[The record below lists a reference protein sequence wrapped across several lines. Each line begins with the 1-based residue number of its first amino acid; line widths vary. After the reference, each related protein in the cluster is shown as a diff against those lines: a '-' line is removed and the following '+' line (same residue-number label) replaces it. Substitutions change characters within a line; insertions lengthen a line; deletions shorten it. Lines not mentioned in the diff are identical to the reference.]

1 MDDPN
6 DISPQAF
13 GLLADMI
20 GGQALH
26 LTNTAAVGRKMEYV
40 AFGNVI
46 DRDVINELMDLNAIW
61 PSSFDNLDHVP
72 LGVTKAGHAFV
83 RAMAAV

>member
-1 MDDPN
+1 MGDPN
-6 DISPQAF
+6 DISDQAF

-26 LTNTAAVGRKMEYV
+26 LTNTASVGRKMEYV
-40 AFGNVI
+40 AYGNVVS
-46 DRDVINELMDLNAIW
+46 RDVINELMDLNAIW

-72 LGVTKAGHAFV
+72 LGVTKAGHAFFHNL
-83 RAMAAV
+83 AEA